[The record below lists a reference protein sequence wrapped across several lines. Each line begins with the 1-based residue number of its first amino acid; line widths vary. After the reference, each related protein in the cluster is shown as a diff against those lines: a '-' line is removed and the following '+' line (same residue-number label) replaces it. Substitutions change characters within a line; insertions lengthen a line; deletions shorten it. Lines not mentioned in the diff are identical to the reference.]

1 MRTKSFH
8 KKLTV
13 SYIYLLIAVAVI
25 MLLGLVLTVWVSVL
39 PSMRITMQSKVNEL
53 GNRLDEECSY
63 LMTAIDSAFLNIN
76 SIDSTILFSS
86 DTDNLKKY
94 NAINNHL
101 YLTRQMYDGVD
112 MFFLFDTEGKCMP
125 TAPFLRLN

>member
-25 MLLGLVLTVWVSVL
+25 MLLGLVLTVWISVL

-63 LMTAIDSAFLNIN
+63 LR
-76 SIDSTILFSS
+76 
-86 DTDNLKKY
+86 
-94 NAINNHL
+94 H
-101 YLTRQMYDGVD
+101 
-112 MFFLFDTEGKCMP
+112 
-125 TAPFLRLN
+125 

>member
-53 GNRLDEECSY
+53 GTVW
-63 LMTAIDSAFLNIN
+63 MKSA
-76 SIDSTILFSS
+76 
-86 DTDNLKKY
+86 
-94 NAINNHL
+94 
-101 YLTRQMYDGVD
+101 LTS
-112 MFFLFDTEGKCMP
+112 
-125 TAPFLRLN
+125 